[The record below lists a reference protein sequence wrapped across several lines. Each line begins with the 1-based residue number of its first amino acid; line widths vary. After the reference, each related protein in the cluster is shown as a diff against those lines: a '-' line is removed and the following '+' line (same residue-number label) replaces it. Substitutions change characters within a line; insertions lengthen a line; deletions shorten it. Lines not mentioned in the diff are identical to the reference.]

1 MGSPWRTWPR
11 RSRSRSASR
20 CDRGRE
26 SMIRINLL
34 PREERQTRRSIP
46 MPKIGSLLPVLVLLL
61 VIALFGAV
69 LVFQTLQVGRLKTDI
84 ARAEQESA
92 KLRPQIQTI
101 QELTQ
106 KREELQRRLNVIQ
119 DLDKTRLQR
128 VKLVDELSHSVPEHL
143 WLTSYEEQG
152 NKVQIEGVTFSNLLV
167 ADFMTRLEASPLY
180 GSVDLLIAEK
190 GQIDQRNVV
199 KFTV

>member
-1 MGSPWRTWPR
+1 
-11 RSRSRSASR
+11 
-20 CDRGRE
+20 
-26 SMIRINLL
+26 MIRINLL
-34 PREERQTRRSIP
+34 PREERQTRRSLQL
-46 MPKIGSLLPVLVLLL
+46 PKIGSLMPILVLLL

-69 LVFQTLQVGRLKTDI
+69 SVFQTLQVGRLKSDI
-84 ARAEQESA
+84 ARAEQESE

-128 VKLVDELSHSVPEHL
+128 VMLVDELSRCVPDHL
-143 WLTSYEEQG
+143 WLTSYEETG

-199 KFTV
+199 KFKVTALMTL

>member
-1 MGSPWRTWPR
+1 
-11 RSRSRSASR
+11 
-20 CDRGRE
+20 
-26 SMIRINLL
+26 MIRINLL
-34 PREERQTRRSIP
+34 PREERQTRRSIQ
-46 MPKIGSLLPVLVLLL
+46 MPKIGSLMPVLVLLL

-69 LVFQTLQVGRLKTDI
+69 SVFQTLQVGRLKSDI
-84 ARAEQESA
+84 ARAEQESE

-119 DLDKTRLQR
+119 DPDKTRLQR
-128 VKLVDELSHSVPEHL
+128 VMLVDELSRCVPDHL
-143 WLTSYEEQG
+143 WLTSYEETG

-199 KFTV
+199 KFKVTALMTL